1 MYMAVMLQEHEI
13 VQAMLDLDREP
24 ERELRYGA
32 YKARE
37 LRNDAI
43 ARMLVSD
50 DRFTDGELSSYMDIP
65 AKHEF
70 KPTADALKNVLA
82 LRQKLYWPRDM
93 QKHLLEV
100 LRRNKLEALDLML
113 TTQTN
118 PTWLTSTL
126 EKYVWTNA
134 DLAKTFKHCCAI
146 RTLVRSGYVVSGS
159 NWHEICCSG
168 NLSIMEYLLLTGV
181 DVDLRGSSSNTALVA
196 VCARGEM
203 DPEVLSKLLQ
213 HGADVNAENLFGM
226 TPLRMFLARWSLNS
240 DAKHMQSV
248 LNMFFTRGA
257 NLWHITDDGR
267 NVFDAALI
275 CNKWYVFELCLPA

>member
-1 MYMAVMLQEHEI
+1 MAVMLQEHEI
-13 VQAMLDLDREP
+13 VQAVLDLDREVG
-24 ERELRYGA
+24 RELRYGA

-37 LRNDAI
+37 LKNDAI
-43 ARMLVSD
+43 VRMLVSHD
-50 DRFTDGELSSYMDIP
+50 CFMGGELSSYMDMQ

-82 LRQKLYWPRDM
+82 LRQKLYSPRDM
-93 QKHLLEV
+93 QNHLLEV
-100 LRRNKLEALDLML
+100 LRRNKLEGLDLML
-113 TTQTN
+113 TSETN
-118 PTWLTSTL
+118 PMWLTSTL
-126 EKYVWTNA
+126 EQYEWTNS

-168 NLSIMEYLLLTGV
+168 NLLIMEYLLLTGV
-181 DVDLRGSSSNTALVA
+181 DVDLRGSSSNTALMA
-196 VCARGEM
+196 VCARGEIE
-203 DPEVLSKLLQ
+203 PEVLSTLLQ
-213 HGADVNAENLFGM
+213 HGADVNAENSFSM

-248 LNMFFTRGA
+248 LNMFFRRGA
-257 NLWHITDDGR
+257 NLWHINDDGR

-275 CNKWYVFELCLPA
+275 SNTWYVFELCLPA